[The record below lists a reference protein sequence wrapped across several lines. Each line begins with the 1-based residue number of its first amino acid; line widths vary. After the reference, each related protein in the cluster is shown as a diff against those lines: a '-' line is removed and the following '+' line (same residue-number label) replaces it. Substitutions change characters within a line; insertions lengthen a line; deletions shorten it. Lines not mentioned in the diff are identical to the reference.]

1 MIRSGAGVYTFG
13 KCGGLCM
20 VLVGMAVGAFAQE
33 LMTPEPETAGQAGTE
48 ASAAPD
54 ESSISLS
61 VMVQEERIILL
72 WTPPNEAPSD
82 GVKVTRALAPDFA
95 PETVDQYT
103 KWLPGTGY
111 SQCILFPSAASD
123 KTFYYRVTSVVTGRE
138 AVCLGVSNPV
148 KVEAAK
154 KKDDLE
160 SESGEQSQQNDWTA
174 P

>member
-1 MIRSGAGVYTFG
+1 MIRSDAGIYMFG
-13 KCGGLCM
+13 KCTGISM

-33 LMTPEPETAGQAGTE
+33 LVMPEPETAGQAAME
-48 ASAAPD
+48 ASAPPD

-72 WTPPNEAPSD
+72 WTPPNQAPSD
-82 GVKVTRALAPDFA
+82 GIKVTRALAPDFA

-148 KVEAAK
+148 RVEAAK

-160 SESGEQSQQNDWTA
+160 SASGEQSLQNDWTA